1 MPAAMTNR
9 SGKDRDG
16 TVVLVHPCATIRRSV
31 QPWCDLPLELVAV
44 GSPLAR
50 KGYRVRIID
59 QRVDAQWRETLERE
73 LARGPVCVGITS
85 TTGPQ
90 LRHALEVSQIV
101 NARGVP
107 VVWGGIHATLLP
119 EQTLERPE
127 IDFVVQG
134 EGERSFEELVAALER
149 GGPAGDIAGV
159 WRKDGGRI
167 VHGAPRPFIDLNAEP
182 PLEYD
187 LVDVN
192 RYTRTVFGVKRLS
205 FSTSRGCTFPCA
217 FCYSTVVHQRH
228 FRALA
233 PDIAVEHIKAFTER
247 YSVRGLFPTDANFF
261 LDFDRARAILEGVV
275 REKLDVV
282 FTRLHIRF
290 DTLRRL
296 TGEDLKLFERAG
308 VKCLALGV
316 ESGSERIRG
325 LLHKPIDEC
334 ELHAVNARF
343 RSSPIMPMYFFML
356 GFPTETRPEL
366 KSTVDLFTRLASD
379 NPRAYVS
386 VNTYAPFPRT
396 ELFDLAVAEG
406 LVPPARMEDWCSFS
420 YRNLGA
426 DGAWLSKPMRRT
438 VAMLDFCSFFASDR
452 GYVTPFKKT
461 HRLATAAARVYAPI
475 ARFRMRHLLH
485 HAPIEIAAARTL
497 GLYGNV
503 D

>member
-1 MPAAMTNR
+1 MPTVND
-9 SGKDRDG
+9 SGVARDR
-16 TVVLVHPCATIRRSV
+16 TVVLVHPCVTARWSV
-31 QPWCDLPLELVAV
+31 QPWCDLPLELIAV

-59 QRVDAQWRETLERE
+59 QRVDPNWREALVGE
-73 LARGPVCVGITS
+73 LARNPVCVGVTS

-90 LRHALEVSQIV
+90 LRHALDVSQIV
-101 NARGVP
+101 KAHGDVP
-107 VVWGGIHATLLP
+107 VVWGGVHATLLP

-134 EGERSFEELVAALER
+134 EGERSFDELVAALER
-149 GGPAGDIAGV
+149 GGPVGDIAGV
-159 WRKDGGRI
+159 WAKRGGRI

-182 PLEYD
+182 PLAYD
-187 LVDVN
+187 LVDVA

-205 FSTSRGCTFPCA
+205 FSTSRGCSYPCA
-217 FCYSTVVHQRH
+217 FCYSTIVHKRH
-228 FRALA
+228 FRALS
-233 PDIAVEHIKAFTER
+233 PDVALAHIKDFTGR
-247 YSVRGLFPTDANFF
+247 YGVRGLFPTDANFF
-261 LDFDRARAILEGVV
+261 LDLDRARAILEGVV
-275 REKLDVV
+275 REQLGLV

-296 TGEDLKLFERAG
+296 TGEDLTLFERAG

-316 ESGSERIRG
+316 ESGSERIRT
-325 LLHKPIDEC
+325 LLRKPIDEG

-356 GFPTETRPEL
+356 GFPTETTPEL
-366 KSTVDLFTRLASD
+366 KATVDLFMRLASD

-386 VNTYAPFPRT
+386 VNTYAPFPGT
-396 ELFDLAVAEG
+396 ELFDLAVSEG
-406 LVPPARMEDWCSFS
+406 LTPPARMEDWFSFS

-426 DGAWLSKPMRRT
+426 NGAWLSAPMRKA

-452 GYVTPFKKT
+452 GYVTPFKQT
-461 HRLATAAARVYAPI
+461 HRLATAAARVYAPV
-475 ARFRMRHLLH
+475 ARFRMRHMIH
-485 HAPIEIAAARTL
+485 QAPIEIAAARKL
-497 GLYGNV
+497 GLYGHA